1 MQWGSHNNNNN
12 KRSYA
17 RPFYSTKTGNLFA
30 YIENDGKKEIFNERA
45 APQESSTYT
54 HSQFSCTRSQVAWRI
69 RRSLAEYRHINTQTH
84 TVALDAGMRRWTWV
98 RRITVTRK
106 RIFNFS
112 ALSFIY
118 IISVEYMRV
127 LVLLYYL
134 CRQRSNAQFI
144 KSACFPIC
152 V

>member
-54 HSQFSCTRSQVAWRI
+54 HTDTIQLHALTSCMANPTKSCRIPTHLYTDTHCCTGCGDETMNMSKADHCYPKKNIQFFGAFVYIYNFCRVYGGFSVVVHGIST
-69 RRSLAEYRHINTQTH
+69 EH
-84 TVALDAGMRRWTWV
+84 TT
-98 RRITVTRK
+98 
-106 RIFNFS
+106 
-112 ALSFIY
+112 
-118 IISVEYMRV
+118 
-127 LVLLYYL
+127 
-134 CRQRSNAQFI
+134 
-144 KSACFPIC
+144 C
-152 V
+152 VDSEAMHNL